1 MEMNRESIPTES
13 ADTMP
18 LEAMLLVE
26 IDEGQLGADLE
37 VLNERSAADASPPQA
52 RPDPMYHAA
61 ILALACGVLVLAV
74 VLSVRNS
81 TEVLLPVFGVPLP
94 ELCMSKRYLGFDCP
108 GCGLTRCFISLAR
121 GDLAAAW
128 QYNPAGLWLFGML
141 AAQIPFRSLQLLRI
155 RRGLPE
161 LTTGSLAQWL
171 FGILGVLLV
180 GQWLLRLVGIPF

>member
-1 MEMNRESIPTES
+1 MEMNRESIPTAS

-18 LEAMLLVE
+18 LDAMQLVE
-26 IDEGQLGADLE
+26 IEDGQPGDNLE
-37 VLNERSAADASPPQA
+37 VLDEPSAAEASPPPA

-61 ILALACGVLVLAV
+61 ILALACGVLVLAA
-74 VLSVRNS
+74 VLSVRKS

-128 QYNPAGLWLFGML
+128 GYNPAGLWLFGML
-141 AAQIPFRSLQLLRI
+141 AAQIPFPARLGRPDEFAALVEHIIVNPMLNGEVIRLDGALRM
-155 RRGLPE
+155 P
-161 LTTGSLAQWL
+161 AK
-171 FGILGVLLV
+171 
-180 GQWLLRLVGIPF
+180 